1 MKNRLAILLT
11 AAMLLFGMSGC
22 AASSSSTTSQAESSS
37 ETVISSQETS
47 TESSSEAASSI
58 IASST
63 QTENT
68 QTSVSAS
75 STAALSTKV
84 VSKIASS
91 VAAASSS
98 PTTVTG
104 TIKLSGSTSMI
115 DLLKAEAEAFSIKY
129 PKITVQFVNITG
141 SGSGKADASQ
151 KLVDFGMA
159 SAALNTSETALLKST
174 QVATDAVAIIVNS
187 SNDATQITRA
197 QLLKIYDK
205 TIDVKTRTMSWASL
219 GAGSKAETIVT
230 IGRDSASGTRECFET
245 TVLGKKKGDSANINA
260 DLDSTSKV
268 IDAVSTNASAIGYA
282 SLGDCLAAIANGKN
296 IKMLNLSFDG
306 ASYMTPSLENATNGS
321 YKATR
326 PFLMMWHKDA
336 TLSPAAQLFH
346 DFIMSAEGQTIVT
359 NKKFVSVK

>member
-1 MKNRLAILLT
+1 MKNKIAVLLT
-11 AAMLLFGMSGC
+11 AAILLLGMSGC
-22 AASSSSTTSQAESSS
+22 SSSGSSTTSQVESGS
-37 ETVISSQETS
+37 ETAVSSQEAS
-47 TESSSEAASSI
+47 SEASSEAAASAL
-58 IASST
+58 ASST
-63 QTENT
+63 QTAA
-68 QTSVSAS
+68 SAASAASAAVS
-75 STAALSTKV
+75 STKA
-84 VSKIASS
+84 VSK
-91 VAAASSS
+91 AASSAAS
-98 PTTVTG
+98 SAATTVTG

-115 DLLKAEAEAFSIKY
+115 DLMKAEAEAFRIKY
-129 PKITVQFVNITG
+129 PSITIQFVNVTG

-159 SAALNTSETALLKST
+159 SAALNDSETTLLKSK
-174 QVATDAVAIIVNS
+174 QIATDAVAIIVNS
-187 SNDATQITRA
+187 SNDASQITRA

-205 TIDVKTRTMSWASL
+205 TIATTARTMSWATL
-219 GAGSKAETIVT
+219 GAGSKADTIVT

-268 IDAVSTNASAIGYA
+268 IDAVSTNAAAIGYA

-306 ASYMTPSLENATNGS
+306 TAYMTPSLENAASGS

-326 PFLMMWHKDA
+326 PFLIMWHKDV
-336 TLSPAAQLFH
+336 TLSPAAQLFY
-346 DFIMSAEGQTIVT
+346 DYILSTDGQTIVS